1 MAPRD
6 TRSGSGPRSRGTH
19 FGPRREARGPAQR
32 LGAPRPTLRGPRGP
46 CSEGRATPLPDL
58 ILGSVAAQPQGPRPA
73 PRCAHRAAQLCAARC
88 RCHGGGGRDRCSKPG
103 SILQRKCVQRRVGF
117 PLPRRSPFPAPA
129 RFSPAHCIT
138 RSPRCNGCI
147 SGFKTFALLRSRRL
161 SESRRPS
168 RHKCSQQPQKSAI
181 KACCEGAG
189 VARAGPSPAQPGLAS
204 CPASPSCL
212 WLLQPAGSAGST
224 GAKSSEKLPHARRQA
239 RKPAPLSTPSRRA
252 SSPGSGRHASENC
265 RRSRRRPQGEGG
277 GGAGAMEVGAAAAV
291 EGGGGRAR
299 KPSSAAGSGP

>member
-88 RCHGGGGRDRCSKPG
+88 RCHGGGGRDRCSKPC

-117 PLPRRSPFPAPA
+117 PLPRRSPVPAPA

-168 RHKCSQQPQKSAI
+168 RHKRSQQPQKSAI

-189 VARAGPSPAQPGLAS
+189 VARAGPSPG
-204 CPASPSCL
+204 
-212 WLLQPAGSAGST
+212 PAGSAVSRLLPCLSFMPL
-224 GAKSSEKLPHARRQA
+224 APSARRLCRVDWSEVLGEAAPRPPPSQEARAAVDAVPPRLFARQRQA
-239 RKPAPLSTPSRRA
+239 RLGELPPEPPPAA
-252 SSPGSGRHASENC
+252 GR
-265 RRSRRRPQGEGG
+265 
-277 GGAGAMEVGAAAAV
+277 
-291 EGGGGRAR
+291 GGRR
-299 KPSSAAGSGP
+299 GRSNGSRGGCSS